1 MCVLQPTRC
10 RNRWRNGSGFSA
22 KTAPPATIYS
32 GEHAVAERRCL
43 LTRNR
48 RFAGDL
54 SKLLLDRANIYEWPA
69 SGFPSNCA
77 RHIDGAKRFLTCNIG
92 GSVRTSVVVGWEAF

>member
-54 SKLLLDRANIYEWPA
+54 SKLLLDRANIYEWLA
-69 SGFPSNCA
+69 SGFPSNCT
-77 RHIDGAKRFLTCNIG
+77 RQNR
-92 GSVRTSVVVGWEAF
+92 RRRAFSYLQHRRQREDEC